1 MIKCGIFSLFI
12 YCIFSSN
19 NQVFK
24 PFLLFSALLINL
36 LETLGTHSITAIE
49 LKQLMGHL
57 KLDEEE
63 NQV

>member
-1 MIKCGIFSLFI
+1 M
-12 YCIFSSN
+12 
-19 NQVFK
+19 FK

-63 NQV
+63 NQVQEISHVYILKNNQMLLKMM